1 LDKLVEEGA
10 VHFEGEK
17 RGRRYW
23 SSK

>member
-1 LDKLVEEGA
+1 LDRLVEEGA

-23 SSK
+23 SST